1 MKYNTLVILIA
12 LLILST
18 IFGRLVTRYF
28 SGLRELDATANSKE
42 VAKMISDN
50 INNYHFKNTTLEE
63 NRREIYKITEDTD
76 YNITIMDKSGTEIIN
91 SKVSQSNINLELGK
105 DEIKRVLSG
114 NRVIKKIIGNEINH
128 MLIAFPL
135 THNNNNNIKIVE
147 NQNNQKEIMGAIIL
161 QTPLENMTDTIN
173 KLMKMVVIAALITL
187 IIAFIIN
194 ITFSKRVT
202 KPLRKIENAAIN
214 VSDGNYKKVDIPE
227 NSTDEII
234 KVIQTFNYAI
244 DQIES
249 NFEEKRKL
257 EKMRKE
263 FVADISHEFRAPL
276 TSIKGFLELF
286 IEEDLN
292 EKEIKK
298 YAKIMYSDTNY
309 LEHLVKD
316 LLTLG
321 RLDSENTP
329 LKLEKIDLE
338 KIINQTINSLKTK
351 FHKKNI
357 KIIKRIPDRLPFI
370 RAEKMS
376 IKRVII
382 NLLENAITYSPENSN
397 IIVKVSIILDELKI
411 SIIDEGPGIPED
423 KLENIW
429 NRFYKIDKART
440 RKEKKGSGL
449 GLSIVKNIIK
459 QHGGRVEAKN
469 KKNKGAEFSFY
480 LKINNS

>member
-135 THNNNNNIKIVE
+135 THNTNNIKIVE
-147 NQNNQKEIMGAIIL
+147 NQNSQKEIVGAIIL

-357 KIIKRIPDRLPFI
+357 KII
-370 RAEKMS
+370 
-376 IKRVII
+376 I